1 MPSKLDDYL
10 SNASSEELAAI
21 KEHGNTV
28 DNNVNSVE
36 NTTYNNEPPTSVA
49 SGEPNDTPAKLDEN
63 TAERIQNINEG
74 QGNNYLNEST
84 EAKASLAKY
93 PEKEQQGT
101 EQGGQSLEKDNEQDR

>member
-28 DNNVNSVE
+28 ENNANSVE
-36 NTTYNNEPPTSVA
+36 NISYNNEPSTPVA
-49 SGEPNDTPAKLDEN
+49 SGEPNNTTANLDEN

-84 EAKASLAKY
+84 ETKDSLAKY

-101 EQGGQSLEKDNEQDR
+101 EQSGQSLEKDNEQER